1 VANNGRAIIK
11 LPFQR
16 RLISFKFNAFI
27 MGLRGELEKQG
38 PWGIVSMILAFLGA
52 AGFFNVNSST
62 ITGYAPN
69 GLSINWLA
77 FGPVLLLL
85 INSII
90 TFVTRREN
98 AKIKRNLN
106 DVKKELD
113 ATEKSHEELKQLL
126 KKERSE
132 TERLQKKLDG
142 LNKICRNDELERLI
156 KPLYTSL
163 DSNQENPINGA
174 HLAFGEIKQYGNL
187 AQPEL
192 RNLLSQYCN
201 IREEHVEQEDQ
212 APS

>member
-16 RLISFKFNAFI
+16 RLISFKFDAFI
-27 MGLRGELEKQG
+27 MGLIGELEKQG

-62 ITGYAPN
+62 ITSYAPN

-106 DVKKELD
+106 NVKKELD

-132 TERLQKKLDG
+132 TERLQKELDG

-156 KPLYTSL
+156 KPLYFTRFKPRK
-163 DSNQENPINGA
+163 SN
-174 HLAFGEIKQYGNL
+174 
-187 AQPEL
+187 
-192 RNLLSQYCN
+192 
-201 IREEHVEQEDQ
+201 
-212 APS
+212 